1 MMFSRSVIKA
11 ALCTAALS
19 FTALPASAQFAF
31 GGDAPVSVSADKA
44 DYRGRLT
51 ILTGQVEVVQGDVR
65 VLANRMELYRADLGG
80 GRLGD
85 INRIDAEGDFYYI
98 TPNEKVRGN
107 KGVYEQAAD
116 RITVTGNVVLEQD
129 TGNLVSGEKLV
140 YNLTSKQAQLDG
152 NCKGRA
158 CQSGRVSMVIERGNS
173 SGN

>member
-1 MMFSRSVIKA
+1 MFSRTLSIA
-11 ALCTAALS
+11 ALMGAALL
-19 FTALPASAQFAF
+19 TAMPASAQFAF

-44 DYRGRLT
+44 DYRGQLT
-51 ILTGQVEVVQGDVR
+51 ILTGQVEVIQGDVR

-140 YNLTSKQAQLDG
+140 YNLTSKQALLDG
-152 NCKGRA
+152 SCQGRA
-158 CQSGRVSMVIERGNS
+158 CTSGRVEILIDRGAS
-173 SGN
+173 TGN